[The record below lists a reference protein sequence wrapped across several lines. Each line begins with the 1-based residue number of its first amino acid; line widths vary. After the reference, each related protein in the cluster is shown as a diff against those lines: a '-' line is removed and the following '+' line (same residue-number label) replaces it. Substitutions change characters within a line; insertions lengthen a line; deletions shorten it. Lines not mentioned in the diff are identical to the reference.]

1 MNPWALFP
9 LIASIAFTILIVFT
23 IIQTK
28 RHIHRIFTTYLVASG
43 VWSFCAFMLTY
54 NPNASSNYLLTWQPL
69 VITAIPWTAVA
80 YYHFV
85 RHYDNKSAGIG
96 VYLGYLFVLVV
107 FIMGITGNVVK
118 DAYFDGFYEVYDAG
132 PWVLIISAVLA
143 PFLFYATFTL
153 VKRYLK
159 SSDPTDRNRTMYLL
173 SGATLL
179 IIIAFITPLFK
190 AIAGYPIDHLGSIS
204 NAMVISYAIS
214 RYQLLD
220 IKGVAR
226 RGLTYIVLI
235 GILIGIYTGT
245 ILLGLA
251 LFPGES
257 ISTIVMGATIIVI
270 LLALMTRPLRRAVEN
285 GIDRIFYR
293 GTYEPRRELLEF
305 RAKMGNLLKLG
316 ELAQAMLPSM
326 SKALDISKAALMFQD
341 SSDAD
346 FTIQYIHPDRDN
358 SKKDEKELKLSYDS
372 PVVEWLG
379 KNQAPLSP
387 GRLDGIPELKG
398 LWQAEKDQLT
408 ASGFDMLHPIK
419 SRDNLIGILAL
430 GEKNSGNIYNTSDI
444 ELVTSIAN
452 QTGIIIENAQLYTQ
466 ATHRAN
472 TDGLT
477 TLYNHRHFHER
488 IEQEIARASRFG
500 TTFSLIL
507 LDLDLFK
514 AYNDI
519 YGHLAGDQLLKK
531 IGRLIQG
538 AIRGVDLAFR
548 YGGEEFAI
556 ILPETRLD
564 DAFRVA
570 ERIRKSIESNSSFR
584 EMPVTASVGIASW
597 PNDGIMK
604 EEIVNRADTAL
615 YHAKQTGRNRTC
627 LSTDT
632 LKPGTPLIG
641 AELESQP
648 KALSIIYALAATV
661 DAKDHY
667 TYGHSRKVSEYA
679 VALAEAAKLPKER
692 IDTIRAAGLLHDIG
706 KIGIPDQTLSKPG
719 ALNEEE
725 WNIIKTHPELG
736 VEILKRVIDLV
747 NCLPAIMHHH
757 EHYNGS
763 GYPKGLKSTNIPLE
777 ARILSIADAY
787 DAITSPR
794 PYRGQLSMQQAIEEL
809 KRCAGSQFD
818 PELVEKFRKV
828 IQPEHRAET
837 TKGTEAASDS
847 KKR

>member
-9 LIASIAFTILIVFT
+9 LIAFIAFAILIVFT
-23 IIQTK
+23 VLQTK
-28 RHIHRIFTTYLVASG
+28 RHIHRTFTTYLLASG
-43 VWSFCAFMLTY
+43 TWSFCAFMLTY
-54 NPNASSNYLLTWQPL
+54 NTNASSDYLLLWQPL

-85 RHYDNKSAGIG
+85 RNYDNKPAGIG
-96 VYLGYLFVLVV
+96 VYLGYLFILVV
-107 FIMGITGNVVK
+107 FIAGLSGNVVR
-118 DAYFDGFYEVYDAG
+118 DAYFEGLYLVYDAG
-132 PWVLIISAVLA
+132 SWVYIISAVLV

-153 VKRYLK
+153 VRRYPK
-159 SSDPTDRNRTMYLL
+159 SSDPVDRNRTLYLL

-190 AIAGYPIDHLGSIS
+190 TISGYPIDHLGSIS
-204 NAMVISYAIS
+204 NALVITYAIS
-214 RYQLLD
+214 RYHLLD

-226 RGLTYIVLI
+226 QGLAYIVLV

-251 LFPGES
+251 LFPNEP
-257 ISTIVMGATIIVI
+257 ISTIVLGATVIAI
-270 LLALMTRPLRRAVEN
+270 LLALLTRPLRRAVEN

-293 GTYEPRRELLEF
+293 STYEPRRELFEF
-305 RAKMGNLLKLG
+305 RAKMGNILKLG

-326 SKALDISKAALMFQD
+326 SKALGITKAALMFQD

-346 FTIQYIHPDRDN
+346 FVVQYIHPD
-358 SKKDEKELKLSYDS
+358 KDEKEEGSLKLSCDS
-372 PVVEWLG
+372 PVVDWLS
-379 KNQAPLSP
+379 KNQMPLSP
-387 GRLDGIPELKG
+387 RQIDSIPELKG
-398 LWQAEKDQLT
+398 LWQAEKEQLT
-408 ASGFDMLHPIK
+408 HSGFDMLNSIK

-430 GEKNSGNIYNTSDI
+430 GEKNSGGLYTTSDI

-477 TLYNHRHFHER
+477 GLYNHRHFHER

-500 TTFSLIL
+500 TTFSMIL
-507 LDLDLFK
+507 MDLDLFK

-519 YGHLAGDQLLKK
+519 YGHLAGDQLLRK

-615 YHAKQTGRNRTC
+615 YRAKQTGRNRTC
-627 LSTDT
+627 LSSDA

-641 AELESQP
+641 AELESRP

-679 VALAEAAKLPKER
+679 VALAEAIKLPKEK
-692 IDTIRAAGLLHDIG
+692 IDNIRAAGLLHDIG

-719 ALNEEE
+719 ALNKEE
-725 WNIIKTHPELG
+725 WAMIKTHPELG

-747 NCLPAIMHHH
+747 SCLPAIMHHH
-757 EHYNGS
+757 EHFNGS
-763 GYPKGLKSTNIPLE
+763 GYPKGLKSTSIPLE

-794 PYRGQLSMQQAIEEL
+794 PYRGQLSMQEAIEEL

-818 PELVEKFRKV
+818 PELVEKFCKV
-828 IQPEHRAET
+828 IQPVHKSEITSET
-837 TKGTEAASDS
+837 FQASDS
-847 KKR
+847 KKP

>member
-1 MNPWALFP
+1 
-9 LIASIAFTILIVFT
+9 
-23 IIQTK
+23 
-28 RHIHRIFTTYLVASG
+28 
-43 VWSFCAFMLTY
+43 MLTY
-54 NPNASSNYLLTWQPL
+54 NTNASSEYLLLWQPL

-85 RHYDNKSAGIG
+85 RSYDNKPAGIG
-96 VYLGYLFVLVV
+96 VYLGYLFALVV
-107 FIMGITGNVVK
+107 FVAGITGNVVK
-118 DAYFDGFYEVYDAG
+118 DASFEGFYLVYDAG
-132 PWVLIISAVLA
+132 SWVYIISAVLA
-143 PFLFYATFTL
+143 PFLFYATVTL
-153 VKRYLK
+153 VRRYLK
-159 SSDPTDRNRTMYLL
+159 SSDPLDRNKTMYLL

-179 IIIAFITPLFK
+179 IIIAFITPLFRS
-190 AIAGYPIDHLGSIS
+190 IAGYPVDHVGSIS
-204 NAMVISYAIS
+204 NAMVITYAIS

-226 RGLTYIVLI
+226 RGLTYVVLI

-245 ILLGLA
+245 ILLGIG
-251 LFPGES
+251 LFPSEPTS
-257 ISTIVMGATIIVI
+257 FIVMGATIIAI
-270 LLALMTRPLRRAVEN
+270 LLALLTRPLRRAVEN
-285 GIDRIFYR
+285 SMDRIFYR
-293 GTYEPRRELLEF
+293 GAYEPRRELLEF
-305 RAKMGNLLKLG
+305 RAKMGNILKLG

-326 SKALDISKAALMFQD
+326 GKALDITKAALMFQD

-346 FTIQYIHPDRDN
+346 FTIQYIHPESDKGE
-358 SKKDEKELKLSYDS
+358 KKEEDFKLGYDS
-372 PVVEWLG
+372 PIVDWLS
-379 KNQAPLSP
+379 KNHIPLNTGHMDS
-387 GRLDGIPELKG
+387 IPEFKG

-408 ASGFDMLHPIK
+408 GSGFDMFHSIK

-430 GEKNSGNIYNTSDI
+430 GEKNSGGIYTTSDI

-477 TLYNHRHFHER
+477 ALYNHRHFHER
-488 IEQEIARASRFG
+488 IEQEIARSSRFG
-500 TTFSLIL
+500 TTFSMIL

-519 YGHLAGDQLLKK
+519 YGHLAGDQLLRKM
-531 IGRLIQG
+531 GRLIQA

-556 ILPETRLD
+556 ILPETKLD

-570 ERIRKSIESNSSFR
+570 ERIRKSIESSSSFR

-604 EEIVNRADTAL
+604 EEIVNRADMAL

-627 LSTDT
+627 LSTDA

-679 VALAEAAKLPKER
+679 VALAEATKLPKDK
-692 IDTIRAAGLLHDIG
+692 IDTIRASGLLHDIG

-719 ALNEEE
+719 ALNDEE
-725 WNIIKTHPELG
+725 WAVIKTHPELG

-763 GYPKGLKSTNIPLE
+763 GYPKGLKSTSIPLE

-794 PYRGQLSMQQAIEEL
+794 PYRGQLPVQQAIEEL
-809 KRCAGSQFD
+809 KRCSGSQFD
-818 PELVEKFRKV
+818 PELVEKFCKI
-828 IQPEHRAET
+828 IQPELKSKINEET
-837 TKGTEAASDS
+837 EPADDK